1 MSWKRTLGRV
11 SFINCDPVFHSLEG
25 KWQILPAPPTWLT
38 GHLLRQDCLTAPI
51 PTADYAANSDILQL
65 IPDLGIVSSGRVG
78 SVLLFGKRPIDQMR
92 DIALPSDSSSSKSL
106 LRWILERKS
115 MDPRLVEMG
124 PDLDSMLEA
133 CDGALLIGNRALSSS
148 IDHPELVQLD
158 LGSTW
163 GELTNL
169 PMVFGVFAARRDSPI
184 DLIREARTDMYSQY
198 ESFEEDPAI
207 RQAVIRSSSEKIG
220 LSQERTEMY
229 FQQEVSNKLDD
240 HSRVGLSHFLAEVC
254 DMTDGP
260 TWFDLD

>member
-11 SFINCDPVFHSLEG
+11 SFINCDPVFHSLED

-115 MDPRLVEMG
+115 MDTRLVEMV
-124 PDLDSMLEA
+124 PDLDSMLED
-133 CDGALLIGNRALSSS
+133 CDGDLLI
-148 IDHPELVQLD
+148 
-158 LGSTW
+158 
-163 GELTNL
+163 
-169 PMVFGVFAARRDSPI
+169 
-184 DLIREARTDMYSQY
+184 
-198 ESFEEDPAI
+198 
-207 RQAVIRSSSEKIG
+207 
-220 LSQERTEMY
+220 
-229 FQQEVSNKLDD
+229 
-240 HSRVGLSHFLAEVC
+240 
-254 DMTDGP
+254 
-260 TWFDLD
+260 